1 MGWGT
6 PRRPKIST
14 KFGNPNP
21 REGSDGDIQIKGTR
35 LGAKLWG
42 KWSGRWWDVPLSRD
56 GVTKFG
62 VTDSNYLSIDRDSV
76 DVFTNKVKV
85 ASFGATTTVKDIN
98 LTGKIVITSTGT
110 NNIIIGDSNNDV
122 GTANI
127 VLGINAGASLVSGNE
142 NNVFIGKNAGRLI
155 DSTDADNNI
164 AIGTCALEN
173 LDETSAATYVASNV
187 AIGTSSMELFDS
199 GGFNIA
205 IGHNAMKAASGAV
218 GSGISNV
225 GIGHAALYNIV
236 DGDSNTCLGG
246 ASGGLITSGDSNAC
260 IGKEAGNAITSGS
273 QNISIGATS
282 DCAATVDGQIAIG
295 YGASTTGVYAISIGN
310 GLQSIEDTIRVG
322 RNVAG
327 NYWSMDFT
335 SSTTWAHSSDIR
347 MKRNIQDDTLGLSF
361 INDLRTK
368 TFQYKPSEEFPEE
381 WEDYNI
387 DDNGNKV
394 YADVYDGV
402 MHGMIAQDVKA
413 ALDTAGVDTF
423 RMWSEN
429 EKGVQQLAGGDLV
442 YPLTKAVQELS
453 AKLDTMQTE
462 INTLKEG

>member
-347 MKRNIQDDTLGLSF
+347 MKRNIQDDTLGLS
-361 INDLRTK
+361 L
-368 TFQYKPSEEFPEE
+368 
-381 WEDYNI
+381 
-387 DDNGNKV
+387 
-394 YADVYDGV
+394 
-402 MHGMIAQDVKA
+402 
-413 ALDTAGVDTF
+413 
-423 RMWSEN
+423 
-429 EKGVQQLAGGDLV
+429 
-442 YPLTKAVQELS
+442 
-453 AKLDTMQTE
+453 
-462 INTLKEG
+462 